1 LERGEYSIVTGT
13 HHAMDKTQIWSVSN
27 RSKRLVV
34 CHVAPD
40 GCGAFLLTLTL
51 EGEVILSES
60 HFSPAQALER
70 ASSLRILLSNW
81 EHTL

>member
-1 LERGEYSIVTGT
+1 MGAELMTGD
-13 HHAMDKTQIWSVSN
+13 HDAMEKTLIWSLSN

-34 CHVAPD
+34 CRMVPD
-40 GCGAFLLTLTL
+40 GYGAFLLTLTL

-60 HFSPAQALER
+60 HFSAAQALER
-70 ASSLRILLSNW
+70 ASSLRILLANW

>member
-1 LERGEYSIVTGT
+1 MKKLG
-13 HHAMDKTQIWSVSN
+13 WFLL
-27 RSKRLVV
+27 LVFLI
-34 CHVAPD
+34 
-40 GCGAFLLTLTL
+40 GNGAFLLTLTL

-60 HFSPAQALER
+60 HFSAAQALER

>member
-1 LERGEYSIVTGT
+1 MVTGYYD
-13 HHAMDKTQIWSVSN
+13 AMDKTLIWSVSN

-34 CHVAPD
+34 CRMIPD
-40 GCGAFLLTLTL
+40 GYGAFLLTLTL

-60 HFSPAQALER
+60 HFSAAQALER

-81 EHTL
+81 EHTI

>member
-1 LERGEYSIVTGT
+1 MTG
-13 HHAMDKTQIWSVSN
+13 HYEAMDKTVIWSVSN

-34 CHVAPD
+34 CHMVPD
-40 GCGAFLLTLTL
+40 GYGAFLLTLTL

-60 HFSPAQALER
+60 HFSAAQALER

-81 EHTL
+81 EHTI

>member
-1 LERGEYSIVTGT
+1 MGAELMTGYRDS
-13 HHAMDKTQIWSVSN
+13 MDKTLIWSVSN

-34 CHVAPD
+34 CRMIPD
-40 GCGAFLLTLTL
+40 GCGGFLLTLTL
-51 EGEVILSES
+51 EGEVILSEP

>member
-1 LERGEYSIVTGT
+1 MAG
-13 HHAMDKTQIWSVSN
+13 HPHAMDKTLIWSVSN

-34 CHVAPD
+34 CQMIPD
-40 GCGAFLLTLTL
+40 GYGAFLLTLSL

-60 HFSPAQALER
+60 HFSAAQALER

>member
-1 LERGEYSIVTGT
+1 VAGHPY
-13 HHAMDKTQIWSVSN
+13 AMDKTLIWSVSN

-34 CHVAPD
+34 CQMIPD
-40 GCGAFLLTLTL
+40 GYGAFLLTLSL

-60 HFSPAQALER
+60 HFSAAQALER

>member
-1 LERGEYSIVTGT
+1 MGAELMSG
-13 HHAMDKTQIWSVSN
+13 HHDAMDKTLIWSVSN
-27 RSKRLVV
+27 RSKRLVSCRV
-34 CHVAPD
+34 VPD
-40 GCGAFLLTLTL
+40 GYGAFVLTLTL

-60 HFSPAQALER
+60 HFSAAQALER

>member
-1 LERGEYSIVTGT
+1 MGAELMTGYRDP
-13 HHAMDKTQIWSVSN
+13 MDKTLIWSVSN

-34 CHVAPD
+34 CRMIPD
-40 GCGAFLLTLTL
+40 GYGLFLLTLSL

-60 HFSPAQALER
+60 HFSAAQALER

>member
-1 LERGEYSIVTGT
+1 MSPESTD
-13 HHAMDKTQIWSVSN
+13 HPHAMDKTLIWSVSN

-34 CHVAPD
+34 CQMIPD
-40 GCGAFLLTLTL
+40 GYGAFLLTLSL

-60 HFSPAQALER
+60 HFSAAQALER

>member
-1 LERGEYSIVTGT
+1 MAPEYSIGTGS
-13 HHAMDKTQIWSVSN
+13 HYAMDKTQIWSVSN

-34 CHVAPD
+34 CNMVPD
-40 GCGAFLLTLTL
+40 GYGVFVLTLTL
-51 EGEVILSES
+51 EGEVILTES
-60 HFSPAQALER
+60 HFSAAQALER